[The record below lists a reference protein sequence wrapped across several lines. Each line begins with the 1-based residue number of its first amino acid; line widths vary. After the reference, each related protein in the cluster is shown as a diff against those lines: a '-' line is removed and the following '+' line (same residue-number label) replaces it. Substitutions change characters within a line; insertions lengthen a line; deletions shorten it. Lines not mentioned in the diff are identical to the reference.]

1 MNTKYE
7 IFYTM
12 KILFCEKIDP
22 FLIRVHAGAFL
33 SIVSEMVIQEII
45 QMKKLESWVP
55 NAMISARV

>member
-12 KILFCEKIDP
+12 KILFCEKIDL

-45 QMKKLESWVP
+45 QMKKLES
-55 NAMISARV
+55 